1 MFGELVTDIFQTL
14 TSCSLHS
21 IGPACPWSGRGD
33 WCRALAAVVLLVV
46 VQPELEAVVAP
57 ADQVAPAAPV
67 SVILAAVPGPVTVP
81 LPLPT
86 WVLRSAAPL
95 AVEVSPS
102 TSLTWNS
109 FILVSTL
116 HHCVIIT
123 CRRLEG
129 NPGRDLRQR
138 LRSQEGLRKVAAII
152 LRDHRLQKLKIEE
165 I

>member
-109 FILVSTL
+109 FIQILCQHSIIASSSPAGGSRGTPAGISGRGSGVRRVS
-116 HHCVIIT
+116 
-123 CRRLEG
+123 G
-129 NPGRDLRQR
+129 
-138 LRSQEGLRKVAAII
+138 RSQ
-152 LRDHRLQKLKIEE
+152 QSS
-165 I
+165 

>member
-86 WVLRSAAPL
+86 RGLRSAAPPPI
-95 AVEVSPS
+95 EVSPS
-102 TSLTWNS
+102 TSLTWNINERLHGYVNLWS
-109 FILVSTL
+109 HTTHNKRGIPCLGSRGAPLSRCTGAGVTLSVS
-116 HHCVIIT
+116 
-123 CRRLEG
+123 G
-129 NPGRDLRQR
+129 
-138 LRSQEGLRKVAAII
+138 RSQ
-152 LRDHRLQKLKIEE
+152 QSSFSW
-165 I
+165 